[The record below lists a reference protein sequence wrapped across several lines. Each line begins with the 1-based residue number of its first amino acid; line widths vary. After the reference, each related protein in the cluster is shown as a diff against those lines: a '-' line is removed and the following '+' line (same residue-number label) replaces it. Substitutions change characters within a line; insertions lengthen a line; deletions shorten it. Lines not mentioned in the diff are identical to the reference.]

1 MITRGGIK
9 LKKTLKFAA
18 AVFFAAH
25 MIYAIDL
32 NSAFSSKSSVDWTQ
46 NNFYSDIRLDVGKK
60 DYSAPSN
67 KNAAEALIKLKM
79 PSLIKDPLLNL
90 FVDNE
95 NYLGDIVTG
104 GELTLENITDII
116 ESGKRNTPVLAI
128 GTQSLGTTNTINMTT
143 ISRLLVR
150 HQYPYTAEE
159 PLETVPSRSYTGII
173 IDARGSI
180 PVHGEYVS
188 SAVYPCFFPQI
199 WDENMNRIYEKNMI
213 DNDVATSRG
222 IVHYDY
228 SEDDRRYED
237 ITGTDPLYIKA
248 YKVYGRNR
256 TDPILRRRDALKI
269 LTVPENLTLLKQ
281 GKVTILLDKENLIC
295 DVGAPEKDS
304 SYYAAFRT
312 IKQYIYQNKVPDIR
326 VEDTVP
332 GLLFSVDLKFVP
344 DSAEL
349 LPEDRVRIA
358 QIAEMLASILKENEF
373 TILIEGHTADIG
385 RPAGQMNLSI
395 ERTRTVMN
403 ALVSEGLPKELFTY
417 KGYGAT
423 RPIADNKTE
432 EGRRQNRRVD
442 ITARPRSKFIQN

>member
-1 MITRGGIK
+1 M
-9 LKKTLKFAA
+9 KKTFIVFTAA
-18 AVFFAAH
+18 LAFTSRAL
-25 MIYAIDL
+25 YAIDL
-32 NSAFSSKSSVDWTQ
+32 NSSFSSKSSVDWTQ
-46 NNFYSDIRLDVGKK
+46 NNFYSNISLDVGKQ

-95 NYLGDIVTG
+95 TYLGDAVTG
-104 GELTLENITDII
+104 GQMTLEDITEII
-116 ESGKRNTPVLAI
+116 EGGKRNSPVYAS
-128 GTQSLGTTNTINMTT
+128 GTQSLCTTNTINMTN
-143 ISRLLVR
+143 ISRMLVR

-213 DNDVATSRG
+213 DNDVASTRG
-222 IVHYDY
+222 IVRYNY

-237 ITGTDPLYIKA
+237 VTGTDPLYIKA

-269 LTVPENLTLLKQ
+269 LTVPENLALLKQ
-281 GKVTILLDKENLIC
+281 GKVTILLDKANLIS
-295 DVGAPEKDS
+295 DVGAPEKDD

-312 IKQYIYQNKVPDIR
+312 IKQYIYKNKVPDIG

-344 DSAEL
+344 DSSEL

-358 QIAEMLASILKENEF
+358 QIAEMLSAILKENEF

-385 RPAGQMNLSI
+385 RPTGQMNLSI

-403 ALVSEGLPKELFTY
+403 ALVSEGLPRELFTY

-442 ITARPRSKFIQN
+442 ITARPRSKFIQR